1 MQHGVE
7 ERHVGA
13 RLHLQVDVR
22 PARELG
28 LAGVGHNERRAAF
41 VGPLDGSAEHRVR
54 LGGVRAGDEDDVGG
68 VLHLAHRA
76 RGGRGIERAL
86 HRRDRRGM
94 AQTRAVIDVVGAE
107 RGAEHPH
114 HEVVLLVRALG
125 RGEACQGSG
134 AALAFQAQEL
144 LRRELEG
151 LIPRGLA
158 ERLVPGRRGR
168 DPVPNVQVH
177 ALQQRQV
184 AHRLSHRARRA
195 RRLRVLALPLDG
207 LPRPAPAIRTAAP
220 APDPAAPLLLPALA
234 DQRLREAIVVLG
246 KVVTEP
252 ALHARRA
259 LVGSV
264 ELDVR
269 RGDAHDLVADDV
281 QIHLAADAAV
291 GADRADRLVRVEDL
305 RGREPLARHH
315 LEDRARRAYPHT
327 LAAPRAA
334 RLVRVAVR
342 AHDDLGVLTPLAHVQ
357 HAHHLDVLARPYAAR
372 AQDARAHVVPD
383 HRVAGP
389 LVAMAQH
396 EVALPERRGTDS
408 IAHDVLL
415 ELVASLRPA
424 SAAVPQVLTRIA
436 LEQQPEHALA
446 VFDRRMGLGLHHH
459 PVRHFGGARREQLC
473 LPLHRHQA
481 DAAIPDYGQLG
492 IPAQGG
498 DVQDPRGAGRFE
510 DRLFGVGIDG
520 AAVEREGRHDP

>member
-7 ERHVGA
+7 ERDVGA

-22 PARELG
+22 PPRELG
-28 LAGVGHNERRAAF
+28 LAGVGHDERRAPF
-41 VGPLDGSAEHRVR
+41 VGPLDGGAEHGVR

-76 RGGRGIERAL
+76 RRRRGVERAL
-86 HRRDRRGM
+86 HRRDRRGV
-94 AQTRAVIDVVGAE
+94 AQPGAVVDVVSAE
-107 RGAEHPH
+107 PGAEHPH

-134 AALAFQAQEL
+134 AAPALQAQQL
-144 LRRELEG
+144 LRRELRR
-151 LIPRGLA
+151 LLPRGLA

-168 DPVPNVQVH
+168 HAVANVQVH
-177 ALQQRQV
+177 ALEQRQV
-184 AHRLSHRARRA
+184 AHRLARRARRA
-195 RRLRVLALPLDG
+195 RRLRVLALTLDG
-207 LPRPAPAIRTAAP
+207 LPRPAPAILPR
-220 APDPAAPLLLPALA
+220 PAAPNPAALLLLPALA
-234 DQRLREAIVVLG
+234 DQRLREAIAVLG
-246 KVVTEP
+246 KVVAES
-252 ALHARRA
+252 AFDAGGA

-269 RGDAHDLVADDV
+269 RGDAHGLAAGEV
-281 QIHLAADAAV
+281 QVHLAADAAV
-291 GADRADRLVRVEDL
+291 RADRADRLVRMADL
-305 RGREPLARHH
+305 LWREPLARHH
-315 LEDRARRAYPHT
+315 LEDRTRRAYPHT

-342 AHDDLGVLTPLAHVQ
+342 AHDDLGVLAPLAHVE
-357 HAHHLDVLARPYAAR
+357 HADHLDVLARPYAAR

-383 HRVAGP
+383 HAVAGP

-415 ELVASLRPA
+415 ELVARLRPA

-446 VFDRRMGLGLHHH
+446 VFDGRMGLGLHHH
-459 PVRHFGGARREQLC
+459 L
-473 LPLHRHQA
+473 
-481 DAAIPDYGQLG
+481 
-492 IPAQGG
+492 
-498 DVQDPRGAGRFE
+498 
-510 DRLFGVGIDG
+510 
-520 AAVEREGRHDP
+520 